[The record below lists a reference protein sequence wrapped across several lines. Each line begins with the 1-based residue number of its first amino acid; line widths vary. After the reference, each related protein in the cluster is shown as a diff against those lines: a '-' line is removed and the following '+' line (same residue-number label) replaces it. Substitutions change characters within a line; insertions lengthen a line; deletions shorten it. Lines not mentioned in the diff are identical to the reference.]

1 MNILGSLLPK
11 VLGRT
16 PLAVITPEITTT
28 SGGPVAAPAPEMAPA
43 AVAPEAV
50 AAEPVDVAALL
61 AELAAKHPEKLDWKK
76 SIVDLM
82 KLVGM
87 DSSLAQRKELAK
99 ELGYTGDVSDSA
111 KLNVWLHKQ
120 VLVKL
125 AENGGKLPDD
135 LLD

>member
-1 MNILGSLLPK
+1 MNILGSLLSK